1 VEKTCRTLAI
11 MNNGKILVKDSIR
24 SIIEDDE
31 TLEDVFIKY
40 TQKEK

>member
-1 VEKTCRTLAI
+1 VEKTCQTLAI

-31 TLEDVFIKY
+31 TLEDVFIRY
-40 TQKEK
+40 LS

>member
-1 VEKTCRTLAI
+1 

-24 SIIEDDE
+24 SILDADE

-40 TQKEK
+40 LS